1 MNCFRKT
8 NPFQNLACLLV
19 WLFVFQNNI
28 SAQDTWDW
36 DAGEIREVKLKTVK
50 FRVYLSPE
58 TKFVRGVIVLIPGTH
73 GDGRGMSALPEWRE
87 LADKH
92 HFAVMGCQF
101 SEGDMV
107 LYQDDKNFSTCRSIE
122 AAAKKLA
129 ELSRHPE
136 MANAPLAFWGH
147 SAGSNLSARFC
158 RFNPR
163 RVIAFAS
170 SKGTRGPTRD
180 KRGTEGI
187 PMLFAVGAKDNPIW
201 VKNSLRNIK
210 SGISK
215 GAPWTLAL
223 QPNEGHE
230 LGGSLQLC
238 RIYFNAIIARQM
250 GAAKESGNEKVRMK
264 RPRRDDAWLGDSET
278 REIAAYREFKSSKKA
293 AAYLPDEIVA
303 KAWKKYLSSE

>member
-1 MNCFRKT
+1 
-8 NPFQNLACLLV
+8 
-19 WLFVFQNNI
+19 
-28 SAQDTWDW
+28 
-36 DAGEIREVKLKTVK
+36 
-50 FRVYLSPE
+50 
-58 TKFVRGVIVLIPGTH
+58 
-73 GDGRGMSALPEWRE
+73 
-87 LADKH
+87 
-92 HFAVMGCQF
+92 
-101 SEGDMV
+101 MV

-122 AAAKKLA
+122 TAVKEIAK
-129 ELSRHPE
+129 LSKRPE
-136 MANAPLAFWGH
+136 MATSLLAFWGT

-180 KRGTEGI
+180 RRGTEEI

-230 LGGSLQLC
+230 LGGSLILS
-238 RIYFNAIIARQM
+238 RIYLDAVIEKQM
-250 GAAKESGNEKVRMK
+250 GAAKESGNSKARLK
-264 RPRRDDAWLGDSET
+264 RLRRDDGWLGDPDT
-278 REIAAYREFKSSKKA
+278 KEIAEYREFKSNQKKA
-293 AAYLPDEIVA
+293 IYLPDEIVA
-303 KAWKKYLSSE
+303 KAWKAYLSSGD